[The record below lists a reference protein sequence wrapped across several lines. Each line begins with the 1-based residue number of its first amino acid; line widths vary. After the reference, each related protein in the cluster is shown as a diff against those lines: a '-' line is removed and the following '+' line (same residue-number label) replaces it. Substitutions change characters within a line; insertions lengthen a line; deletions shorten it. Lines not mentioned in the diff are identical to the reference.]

1 MMKMTMIMIFKF
13 RLGETLRKAYKEQP
27 KLIQKERKREEA
39 ETARTKLLILFYSL
53 MSQSGSTTFCQNN
66 MLLLHELFFLLDGI
80 QSNLL
85 VKSFCYIEEYT
96 YYKYNTLQHKHTAT

>member
-66 MLLLHELFFLLDGI
+66 MFLLYDLSLFFQI
-80 QSNLL
+80 QPKFLIKLSYLM
-85 VKSFCYIEEYT
+85 E
-96 YYKYNTLQHKHTAT
+96 